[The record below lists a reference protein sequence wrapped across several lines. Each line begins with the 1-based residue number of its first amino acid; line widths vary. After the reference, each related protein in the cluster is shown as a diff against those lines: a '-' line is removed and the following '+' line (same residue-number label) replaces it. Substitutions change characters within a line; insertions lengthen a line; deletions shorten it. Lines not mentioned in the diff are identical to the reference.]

1 MPGETE
7 LKVYSLGSLSNIPSF
22 IILGLM
28 VMLGIGCTIL
38 VLRQRW
44 KDGLRAS
51 AILLLMEWLFLILC
65 TAVIFRDVR
74 VERDF
79 NLIPFNSYFHISENS
94 YLIEAAAVN
103 VLNVIMFIPVG
114 LLLGLGFRKLTWKK
128 TILIGFGI
136 SFSIEILQF
145 FFKKGLCETDDLI
158 HNLMGCLLGYA
169 IYKITLRLIKYV
181 QKLFQTT
188 I

>member
-7 LKVYSLGSLSNIPSF
+7 LEVYSLGSLSNIPSF
-22 IILGLM
+22 IIWGLM
-28 VMLGIGCTIL
+28 VTLGIGCTIL
-38 VLRQRW
+38 VLRQGWR
-44 KDGLRAS
+44 DGLRVS

-74 VERDF
+74 AERDF

-94 YLIEAAAVN
+94 YFIEAAAVN

-114 LLLGLGFRKLTWKK
+114 LLVGLGFRKLTWKK

-158 HNLMGCLLGYA
+158 HNLMGCLSGYA